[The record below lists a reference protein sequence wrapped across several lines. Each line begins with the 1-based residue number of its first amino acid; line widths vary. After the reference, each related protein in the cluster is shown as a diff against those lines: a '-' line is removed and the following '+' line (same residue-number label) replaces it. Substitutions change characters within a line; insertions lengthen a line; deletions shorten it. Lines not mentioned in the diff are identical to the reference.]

1 MKGPQL
7 KRMTIVIAVCAA
19 IGAIAGIAGSA
30 AAPSSSSSAQAQKK
44 AAAQAQKKTAQAQ
57 KRAMQRK
64 FRQLKRAFRRGAG
77 PAGRFGPGFGPAFG
91 FGPVHAE
98 AVVPNKDGTGFMT
111 VTTDAGTLNSVDG
124 NTVHLKEGTDKKVY
138 KDDVAIDVGS
148 NAKVIRNRA
157 DAKLSD
163 LKAGD
168 HVRVITG
175 TPKGSI
181 VIAEDDAFLQQ
192 QKKHFREHFGH
203 RAFGPGFGPPGPP
216 PGAPGPPSGWDENG
230 SYPGGSGDGTNG

>member
-1 MKGPQL
+1 MKGSQL
-7 KRMTIVIAVCAA
+7 KRMTIAIAVCAA

-30 AAPSSSSSAQAQKK
+30 AAPSSSSSAQPQKK
-44 AAAQAQKKTAQAQ
+44 AAQAQKKAV
-57 KRAMQRK
+57 QRK
-64 FRQLKRAFRRGAG
+64 LRQLKRAFRRGG
-77 PAGRFGPGFGPAFG
+77 PGARFGPGFG

-98 AVVPNKDGTGFMT
+98 AVVPNADGTGFVT
-111 VTTDAGTLNSVDG
+111 ITTDAGTLNSVDG
-124 NTVHLKEGTDKKVY
+124 TTVHLKEGTDKKVY

-163 LKAGD
+163 LKDGD

-175 TPKGSI
+175 APKGNI

-192 QKKHFREHFGH
+192 QKKQFQRKFREHGFGH
-203 RAFGPGFGPPGPP
+203 RGFGPGFGPPGAPGGPP
-216 PGAPGPPSGWDENG
+216 PGAPAPPSGSNQNG
-230 SYPGGSGDGTNG
+230 SYPGGSSDGTNS